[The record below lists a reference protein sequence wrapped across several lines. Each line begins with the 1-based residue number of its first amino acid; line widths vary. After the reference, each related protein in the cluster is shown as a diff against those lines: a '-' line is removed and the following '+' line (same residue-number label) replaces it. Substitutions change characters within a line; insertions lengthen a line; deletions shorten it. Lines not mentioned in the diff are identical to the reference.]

1 MCDLQT
7 VAQVTVDK
15 GIYMTIK
22 TEKELGK
29 ALKDDLDTIIIE
41 GDLVKKVIRIKATGK
56 IAWAIAIGAIGVSVA
71 AVLATPVTGGASNA
85 VHFVTAPAAV
95 TVLGGAAVT
104 AAIAIAVAGGSV
116 TVLNKLRKY
125 KIEEQSKDCLI
136 LKRK

>member
-1 MCDLQT
+1 M
-7 VAQVTVDK
+7 
-15 GIYMTIK
+15 
-22 TEKELGK
+22 
-29 ALKDDLDTIIIE
+29 
-41 GDLVKKVIRIKATGK
+41 KKVIRIKATGK

-104 AAIAIAVAGGSV
+104 AAIAIAVAGV